1 MTRVPNHKGPMG
13 LKDRKETPPL
23 KKPWESAP
31 QRSKPIP
38 KQSAKR
44 KAYMASDAR
53 KQGLEHMARVAME
66 RCLVCGAWPVEVHHE
81 GKPRSDMRVL
91 PLCPRH
97 HRREFGPGAY
107 HYSPKAF
114 YALHGSS
121 EELLQRVDAM
131 LMK

>member
-1 MTRVPNHKGPMG
+1 MTRVPNHKGPLG
-13 LKDRKETPPL
+13 QKAPKQAAKPRKAL
-23 KKPWESAP
+23 
-31 QRSKPIP
+31 P

-44 KAYMASDAR
+44 KAYMASGAR

-66 RCLVCGAWPVEVHHE
+66 CCLVCGAFPVEIHHE

-97 HRREFGPGAY
+97 HRREFGPGSY
-107 HYSPKAF
+107 HYSSKAF

-121 EELLQRVDAM
+121 EELLRRVDAL